1 MFLEML
7 QPFAISLLIGLG
19 VGIERERKTQEG
31 KGTLGVRTFALVAL
45 SGTVAGQIRSS
56 ALTAGLSLVLAALL
70 ATGYLR
76 AAKLANSKDIDVGL
90 TTEIAASLVFAV
102 GYLACAERLLA
113 GVLGVVIV
121 TILYSRRFLH
131 LFSRE
136 FLRPADIAATLFL
149 AILAFIVIPVMPDR
163 AIDPWNLV
171 NPRNM
176 AQIMLLIAGVE
187 FGGYMVER
195 LAGPKIGSLA
205 TGFFGGLA
213 SSTTVFVTVSRMARA
228 DGKRTWTAISAGL
241 AAVVATLILFVAIVI
256 AASPV
261 LFVSV
266 ALPAL
271 ASALMAGIGAYFASR
286 KAAGFALNG
295 TDEASPLDISGILKL
310 SAFVFGLL
318 ALAAVVK
325 AQFGAEGVRIVAFV
339 SGLFE
344 LHATA
349 LAAAR
354 LHQIANLTEVE
365 ATQTLLLAALASVI
379 SKLGICWT
387 IGFGRFAVL
396 MSIALTCIIA
406 AGLACHFAVVT
417 LVH

>member
-1 MFLEML
+1 ML

-45 SGTVAGQIRSS
+45 SGTVAGQIKSS

-70 ATGYLR
+70 AAGYLR
-76 AAKLANSKDIDVGL
+76 ASKLVDSKEIDVGL
-90 TTEIAASLVFAV
+90 TTEIAAILVFAV
-102 GYLACAERLLA
+102 GYLACTERLLA

-136 FLRPADIAATLFL
+136 FLKPADIAATLFL
-149 AILAFIVIPVMPDR
+149 AILAFIIIPVMPDH

-176 AQIMLLIAGVE
+176 AQIILLIGGVE

-195 LAGPKIGSLA
+195 LAGLKIGSLA

-213 SSTTVFVTVSRMARA
+213 SSTTVFVTVSKIARA
-228 DGKRTWTAISAGL
+228 DGMRVWTAISAGL
-241 AAVVATLILFVAIVI
+241 AAVVATLFLFVAIVI
-256 AASPV
+256 ATSPG
-261 LFVSV
+261 LFISV
-266 ALPAL
+266 CLPAL
-271 ASALMAGIGAYFASR
+271 ASAMTAVIGAYLAMR
-286 KAAGFALNG
+286 KASGLALTG
-295 TDEASPLDISGILKL
+295 TSEASPLDIRGILKL

-318 ALAAVVK
+318 ALAAVAK
-325 AQFGAEGVRIVAFV
+325 AQFGASGVRIVAFV

-354 LHQIANLTEVE
+354 LHQIADLTAFE
-365 ATQTLLLAALASVI
+365 ATQTLLIAALASMI
-379 SKLGICWT
+379 SKLVICWT
-387 IGFGRFAVL
+387 IGFGRFAVI
-396 MSIALTCIIA
+396 MSIALTSITA
-406 AGLACHFAVVT
+406 AGFACHFAIVM